1 MNSPYTSEYDKL
13 PDSYWQR
20 ERIGNAS
27 NRYQGKYKRVL
38 AVCSGGLLRSPTIAH
53 TLAAEPYNYNTR
65 SVGID
70 ESYALNLIDQV
81 LLEWADEIVCADTEH
96 EITVK
101 NLLMDIGIT
110 RKTVVNLKLPDVYP
124 YRDRK
129 LVHLIKKRYNQY
141 LEGQNITETGEDYD
155 EQD

>member
-1 MNSPYTSEYDKL
+1 MQQ
-13 PDSYWQR
+13 PDESYWQTR

-27 NRYQGKYKRVL
+27 NMYQGKYKRVL

-65 SVGID
+65 SVGTD
-70 ESYALNLIDQV
+70 PDYALNILDQV
-81 LLEWADEIVCADTEH
+81 LLEWADEIVCADIEH
-96 EITVK
+96 EREVRRR
-101 NLLMDIGIT
+101 LEGVGLSA
-110 RKTVVNLKLPDVYP
+110 KTVVCLKLPDVYR

-141 LEGQNITETGEDYD
+141 LEGQTVTEDDNNDYP
-155 EQD
+155 E

>member
-1 MNSPYTSEYDKL
+1 MNSTAYDQL
-13 PDSYWQR
+13 PDSDWQR
-20 ERIGNAS
+20 DRIGNAS

-70 ESYALNLIDQV
+70 ETYALNILDQV

-96 EITVK
+96 EVTVRLK
-101 NLLMDIGIT
+101 LMDIGIT
-110 RKTVVNLKLPDVYP
+110 LKPVVNLKLPDVYP

-129 LVHLIKKRYNQY
+129 LVHLIKKRYDQY
-141 LEGQNITETGEDYD
+141 LAGQQPVTYED
-155 EQD
+155 ENE

>member
-1 MNSPYTSEYDKL
+1 MQEPYEN
-13 PDSYWQR
+13 YWQTK

-27 NRYQGKYKRVL
+27 NRHQGKYKRVL

-65 SVGID
+65 SVGLD
-70 ESYALNLIDQV
+70 PDYALNLVDQV

-96 EITVK
+96 EVTVK
-101 NLLMDIGIT
+101 LKLMDIGIT
-110 RKTVVNLKLPDVYP
+110 GKPVVNLKLPDVYP

-141 LEGQNITETGEDYD
+141 LEGQPVTEVDD
-155 EQD
+155 DNSQ

>member
-1 MNSPYTSEYDKL
+1 MTIDTP
-13 PDSYWQR
+13 SYMQIT

-53 TLAAEPYNYNTR
+53 TLASEPYNYNTR
-65 SVGID
+65 SVGINPD
-70 ESYALNLIDQV
+70 YALNILDQV
-81 LLEWADEIVCADTEH
+81 LLEQADEIVCADFEH
-96 EITVK
+96 ETEIKQQLKKIELSKKIVC
-101 NLLMDIGIT
+101 
-110 RKTVVNLKLPDVYP
+110 LKLPDIYP

-141 LEGQNITETGEDYD
+141 LEGQTVTEDDSDYD
-155 EQD
+155 EQ

>member
-1 MNSPYTSEYDKL
+1 MNPIDEN
-13 PDSYWQR
+13 YWQTK

-27 NRYQGKYKRVL
+27 NKYQGKYKRVL

-70 ESYALNLIDQV
+70 PDYALNIIDQV

-96 EITVK
+96 EVTVK
-101 NLLMDIGIT
+101 MNLLDIGIT
-110 RKTVVNLKLPDVYP
+110 SKPVVNLKLPDVYP

-141 LEGQNITETGEDYD
+141 LEGQPVTEVDD
-155 EQD
+155 DNSQ

>member
-1 MNSPYTSEYDKL
+1 MQEPYEN
-13 PDSYWQR
+13 YWQTK

-27 NRYQGKYKRVL
+27 NRHQGKYKRVL

-65 SVGID
+65 SAGLD
-70 ESYALNLIDQV
+70 ADYALNLVDQV

-96 EITVK
+96 EVTVK
-101 NLLMDIGIT
+101 LKLMDIGIT
-110 RKTVVNLKLPDVYP
+110 SKPVVNLKLPDVYP

-141 LEGQNITETGEDYD
+141 LEGQPVTEVDD
-155 EQD
+155 DNSQ

>member
-1 MNSPYTSEYDKL
+1 MQQ
-13 PDSYWQR
+13 PDESYWQTK

-27 NRYQGKYKRVL
+27 NHYQGKYKRVL

-65 SVGID
+65 SVGINPD
-70 ESYALNLIDQV
+70 YALNILDQV
-81 LLEWADEIVCADTEH
+81 LLEWADEIVCADSEH
-96 EITVK
+96 EVTVR
-101 NLLMDIGIT
+101 NRLMDIRLTKPI
-110 RKTVVNLKLPDVYP
+110 VNLKLPDVYP

-141 LEGQNITETGEDYD
+141 LDGQSVTEADDDYT
-155 EQD
+155 Q

>member
-1 MNSPYTSEYDKL
+1 MNSYDNT
-13 PDSYWQR
+13 YWQTR

-70 ESYALNLIDQV
+70 SDYALNLIDQV
-81 LLEWADEIVCADTEH
+81 MLEWADEIVCANIEH
-96 EITVK
+96 EEEVRRR
-101 NLLMDIGIT
+101 LEEVGIT
-110 RKTVVNLKLPDVYP
+110 KKTIVCLKLEDVYP

-129 LVHLIKKRYNQY
+129 LVHLIKKRYNQH
-141 LEGQNITETGEDYD
+141 LEGQPVTDEDSDHD
-155 EQD
+155 E

>member
-1 MNSPYTSEYDKL
+1 MQQ
-13 PDSYWQR
+13 PDENYWQTK

-65 SVGID
+65 SVGINPD
-70 ESYALNLIDQV
+70 YALNILDQV
-81 LLEWADEIVCADTEH
+81 LLEWADEIVCADSEH
-96 EITVK
+96 EIEVK
-101 NLLMDIGIT
+101 NRLMDIGLTKPI
-110 RKTVVNLKLPDVYP
+110 VNLKLPDVYP

-141 LEGQNITETGEDYD
+141 LDGQSVTEADDDYT
-155 EQD
+155 Q

>member
-1 MNSPYTSEYDKL
+1 MNTD
-13 PDSYWQR
+13 DNTYWQTR

-27 NRYQGKYKRVL
+27 NKYQGRYKRVL

-70 ESYALNLIDQV
+70 PDYALNIIDQV
-81 LLEWADEIVCADTEH
+81 LLEWADEIVCANIEH
-96 EITVK
+96 EEEVRSR
-101 NLLMDIGIT
+101 LEEVGIT
-110 RKTVVNLKLPDVYP
+110 KKTIVCLKLEDVYP

-141 LEGQNITETGEDYD
+141 LEGQPVTDEDSDHD
-155 EQD
+155 E

>member
-1 MNSPYTSEYDKL
+1 MQQ
-13 PDSYWQR
+13 PDENYWQTK

-70 ESYALNLIDQV
+70 LDYALNILDQV
-81 LLEWADEIVCADTEH
+81 LLEWADEIVCADSEH
-96 EITVK
+96 EIEVK
-101 NLLMDIGIT
+101 NRLMDIGLTKPI
-110 RKTVVNLKLPDVYP
+110 VNLKLPDVYP

-141 LEGQNITETGEDYD
+141 LDGQSVTEADDDYT
-155 EQD
+155 Q

>member
-1 MNSPYTSEYDKL
+1 MQEPYEN
-13 PDSYWQR
+13 YWQTK

-27 NRYQGKYKRVL
+27 NRHQGKYKRVL

-65 SVGID
+65 SVGLD
-70 ESYALNLIDQV
+70 PDYALNLVDQV

-96 EITVK
+96 EVTVK
-101 NLLMDIGIT
+101 LKLMDIGIT
-110 RKTVVNLKLPDVYP
+110 SKPVVNLKLPDVYP

-141 LEGQNITETGEDYD
+141 LEGQPVTEVDD
-155 EQD
+155 DNSQ

>member
-1 MNSPYTSEYDKL
+1 MNSPYTSAYDKQ

-70 ESYALNLIDQV
+70 ETYALNILDQV
-81 LLEWADEIVCADTEH
+81 LLEWADEIVCADSEH
-96 EITVK
+96 EIEVR
-101 NLLMDIGIT
+101 NRLMDIGLT
-110 RKTVVNLKLPDVYP
+110 KTIVNLKLPDVYP

-141 LEGQNITETGEDYD
+141 LEGQDITETNEDYD
-155 EQD
+155 EQN

>member
-1 MNSPYTSEYDKL
+1 MNA
-13 PDSYWQR
+13 PDETYWQTK

-65 SVGID
+65 SVGINVD
-70 ESYALNLIDQV
+70 YALNIIDQV
-81 LLEWADEIVCADTEH
+81 LLEWADEIVCADSEH
-96 EITVK
+96 EVTVR

-110 RKTVVNLKLPDVYP
+110 NKTVVNLKLPDVYP

-129 LVHLIKKRYNQY
+129 LVHLIKKRYNQF
-141 LEGQNITETGEDYD
+141 LEGQPVTESEEDY
-155 EQD
+155 E

>member
-1 MNSPYTSEYDKL
+1 MNSPYTSAYDQL
-13 PDSYWQR
+13 PDSDWQR

-53 TLAAEPYNYNTR
+53 TLAADPYNYNTR

-70 ESYALNLIDQV
+70 ETYALNILDQV
-81 LLEWADEIVCADTEH
+81 LLEWADEIVCADSEH
-96 EITVK
+96 EIEVR
-101 NLLMDIGIT
+101 NRLMDIGLT
-110 RKTVVNLKLPDVYP
+110 KTIVNLKLPDVYP

-129 LVHLIKKRYNQY
+129 LVHLIKKRYDQY
-141 LEGQNITETGEDYD
+141 LAGQAVTETDEDYD
-155 EQD
+155 E

>member
-1 MNSPYTSEYDKL
+1 MDTYDNT
-13 PDSYWQR
+13 YWQTR

-27 NRYQGKYKRVL
+27 NKYQGKYKRVL

-53 TLAAEPYNYNTR
+53 TLASEPYNYNTR

-70 ESYALNLIDQV
+70 PDYALNIIDQV

-96 EITVK
+96 EVAVRLQLI
-101 NLLMDIGIT
+101 DIGIT
-110 RKTVVNLKLPDVYP
+110 RKPIVCLKLADVYP

-141 LEGQNITETGEDYD
+141 LECQAITENDEDYD
-155 EQD
+155 EQ

>member
-1 MNSPYTSEYDKL
+1 MTIDTP
-13 PDSYWQR
+13 SYMQIT

-53 TLAAEPYNYNTR
+53 TLASEPYNYNTR
-65 SVGID
+65 SVGINPD
-70 ESYALNLIDQV
+70 YALNILDQV
-81 LLEWADEIVCADTEH
+81 LLEWADEIVCADFEH
-96 EITVK
+96 ETEIKQQLKKIELSKKIVC
-101 NLLMDIGIT
+101 
-110 RKTVVNLKLPDVYP
+110 LKLPDIYP

-141 LEGQNITETGEDYD
+141 LEGQTVTEDDSDYD
-155 EQD
+155 EQ

>member
-1 MNSPYTSEYDKL
+1 VQEPYEN
-13 PDSYWQR
+13 YWQTK

-27 NRYQGKYKRVL
+27 NRHQGKYKRVL

-65 SVGID
+65 SVGLD
-70 ESYALNLIDQV
+70 PDYALNLVDQV
-81 LLEWADEIVCADTEH
+81 LLEWADEIVCADTDH
-96 EITVK
+96 EVTVK
-101 NLLMDIGIT
+101 LKLLDAGINS
-110 RKTVVNLKLPDVYP
+110 KPVVNLKLPDVYP

-141 LEGQNITETGEDYD
+141 LEGQPVTEVDD
-155 EQD
+155 DNSK